1 MFEIEQNTN
10 QHQNLTGLYHVCSR
24 RQGISRYDIDCHWSY
39 LRLTLILV
47 LLNFDIGAEN
57 FTFIRTK
64 LHLKLIL
71 FQANQAPL

>member
-1 MFEIEQNTN
+1 MSAVADRVSAGTI
-10 QHQNLTGLYHVCSR
+10 LTVIGLNCV
-24 RQGISRYDIDCHWSY
+24 
-39 LRLTLILV
+39 LTLILV
-47 LLNFDIGAEN
+47 LLNYDIGADD